1 MAALTINIPNNSEE
15 KEDCRKMAKM
25 SSFVLQNLSKQDV
38 ALHGS
43 TVDFDYLVVSDGHG
57 GGTKKHVLREFIKTL
72 DWDVIFQDKDW
83 YKNDIDPSGG

>member
-1 MAALTINIPNNSEE
+1 MAALTINIPNDAEE

-43 TVDFDYLVVSDGHG
+43 TIEFDYLIVSDGHG
-57 GGTKKHVLREFIKTL
+57 G
-72 DWDVIFQDKDW
+72 
-83 YKNDIDPSGG
+83 